1 MVWIKE
7 LHIIGFKGIE
17 NHFDISFSKNKNLII
32 GINVIGKSTIL
43 QAIDLVM
50 QKKGVAT
57 FGNGILGYANY
68 VNKTLVEKIKNKF
81 LIEGKDNLGYDELPK
96 IIIAAVLET
105 DNEKDD
111 KLEIFSGIN
120 FPKELNWS
128 DTQEKIGLY
137 FEYKFDSDFRDE
149 FEEYL
154 SNYKENETEFDI
166 PFEFYSAEWQ
176 TFGGRSYS
184 ATKDPMNTILIDND
198 SFEGNPFNAFSKR
211 LYSSMPLVV
220 QIDSRINF
228 RKYSKK
234 VKLGKKESNK
244 DYRLLIDSNS
254 VNLENII
261 DVLDQKKG
269 IFVRD
274 LGSGEENLIKT
285 KMSLRSN
292 SKLILIEEPENHLTA
307 ENSRK
312 QISLIE
318 SNFNEDKSHVKQIIL
333 TTHNPEVLTRLDLQ
347 NCIWLKNDKNILKAI
362 KINKLDKDTIDFF
375 NRRDDLDFLRIL
387 TAKRVIVVEGA
398 TEFILMR
405 TLLRSCGY
413 SDDKVNSVEM
423 ISMVGR
429 TYNPFFNLGDLS
441 DNKILIFT
449 DNDYLADEE
458 KDPKTDI
465 FNKRIDKIN
474 EKNKKS
480 SNVKI
485 FCSQAKK
492 DQWKR
497 EWTIEAAIY
506 YKNKKEI
513 ESNPDFK
520 KGKIGTHYK
529 KQLENIGSPK
539 KLAYMLN
546 NKKKVVFLEEQ
557 FRKGKLQV
565 PGYIRK
571 GFKWLFTNEKS

>member
-1 MVWIKE
+1 MHKLVWISE

-17 NHFDISFSKNKNLII
+17 NHFDVSFSKNKNLII
-32 GINVIGKSTIL
+32 GVNGIGKSTIL

-50 QKKGVAT
+50 QKKGIPT

-68 VNKTLVEKIKNKF
+68 VNKTLVKKTRDKF
-81 LIEGKDNLGYDELPK
+81 LFEGKDNLGYDELPK
-96 IIIAAVLET
+96 IIIAVVLGT

-111 KLEIFSGIN
+111 KLEVFSGTN
-120 FPKELNWS
+120 FPKELNWGN
-128 DTQEKIGLY
+128 TQEKIGLY

-154 SNYKENETEFDI
+154 SNYVKNETEFDI
-166 PFEFYSAEWQ
+166 PFEFYNAEWQ

-184 ATKDPMNTILIDND
+184 PIKDPMNTILIDND
-198 SFEGNPFNAFSKR
+198 SFEGNPYNAFSKR
-211 LYSSMPLVV
+211 LYSSMPLVA

-228 RKYSKK
+228 RKHSKK
-234 VKLGKKESNK
+234 VKLGEKKSNK
-244 DYRLLIDSNS
+244 DYRLLIDPNS

-261 DVLDQKKG
+261 DVLDQKKK

-285 KMSLRSN
+285 KLSLRSN

-318 SNFNEDKSHVKQIIL
+318 SNFNKNAGHVKQIIL
-333 TTHNPEVLTRLDLQ
+333 TTHNPEVITRLDLR
-347 NCIWLKNDKNILKAI
+347 NCIWLRNEKNVLKAI
-362 KINKLDKDTIDFF
+362 KINKLDKDAISFF

-405 TLLRSCGY
+405 TLLRRCGY
-413 SDDKVNSVEM
+413 SNDEVDSVEI

-429 TYNPFFNLGDLS
+429 AYNSFFDLGDLS
-441 DNKILIFT
+441 GNKILIFT

-458 KDPKTDI
+458 KD
-465 FNKRIDKIN
+465 
-474 EKNKKS
+474 
-480 SNVKI
+480 
-485 FCSQAKK
+485 
-492 DQWKR
+492 
-497 EWTIEAAIY
+497 
-506 YKNKKEI
+506 
-513 ESNPDFK
+513 
-520 KGKIGTHYK
+520 
-529 KQLENIGSPK
+529 
-539 KLAYMLN
+539 
-546 NKKKVVFLEEQ
+546 KKVIFLIKE
-557 FRKGKLQV
+557 
-565 PGYIRK
+565 
-571 GFKWLFTNEKS
+571 